1 MNVKGKKGPQIALS
15 NVKRRQTIVRKKT
28 EIVPGLPVKASG
40 PLKESIQ
47 VQPKPMTKLNST
59 ELAPT
64 EKVQGLSIGKQTS
77 A

>member
-1 MNVKGKKGPQIALS
+1 MNVKAKKGPQIALS

-47 VQPKPMTKLNST
+47 V
-59 ELAPT
+59 
-64 EKVQGLSIGKQTS
+64 
-77 A
+77 